1 MVGQLWWNSTGG
13 TVLVEQ
19 LWWNRNVEQY
29 RLNSSGGTVM
39 VEQ

>member
-1 MVGQLWWNSTGG
+1 MVEQEWWNSYGG

-29 RLNSSGGTVM
+29 WLNSSG
-39 VEQ
+39 